1 MIAFVNHWELLV
13 ILAVVL
19 LLFGHRLPGMARSL
33 GFRHHRVQAGAE
45 GRRLEGQGR
54 GFLQRRRWP
63 GHRRRAPE
71 RRIVSVTKTQPL
83 HDVTALVQPQ
93 LDRLNR
99 ELLEDLA
106 PGHPEMRPLIQH
118 VGGFRG
124 KQLRPVLTFLSGMA
138 VRGAS
143 HGGGLGDDVVTV
155 AKVVELLHTATL
167 VHDDVLDSA
176 SVRRRIETINHL
188 SGVETAVLLGDY
200 IYAKAFHMAVE
211 LPDATAARWL
221 AETVR
226 VICQGEITQILHR
239 FDFDWSE
246 NRYFTVIAEKTASL
260 YAAACRLGGHY
271 SSVGDDGGRE
281 DRDGTANEGRLRA
294 LEEYGLELGIAFQ
307 IVDDCLDLDGDE
319 QVVGKSLGTDLSKG
333 KITLPMLYLLH
344 RDAEQ
349 AARLKDL
356 LGSTEAEGLRRLR
369 AEFPLEHAIA
379 YAMEEAQRRIAK
391 AQASLSQLPPGP
403 ARDALHRLA
412 GFVLTRRV

>member
-1 MIAFVNHWELLV
+1 MT
-13 ILAVVL
+13 
-19 LLFGHRLPGMARSL
+19 
-33 GFRHHRVQAGAE
+33 Q
-45 GRRLEGQGR
+45 
-54 GFLQRRRWP
+54 
-63 GHRRRAPE
+63 
-71 RRIVSVTKTQPL
+71 TKPL
-83 HDVTALVQPQ
+83 HDVISLVEDP
-93 LDRLNR
+93 LDRLNK

-106 PGHPEMRPLIQH
+106 PGHPEMRPLIEH

-124 KQLRPVLTFLSGMA
+124 KQLRPVLTFLSAMA
-138 VRGAS
+138 IRGAEHS
-143 HGGGLGDDVVTV
+143 GGIGHDVITV

-200 IYAKAFHMAVE
+200 IYAKAFHMAVQ
-211 LPDATAARWL
+211 LQDPAAARWL

-239 FDFDWSE
+239 FDYQWSE
-246 NRYFTVIAEKTASL
+246 DRYFTVIAEKTASL
-260 YAAACRLGGHY
+260 YAAACRLGGRYASDEAGHA
-271 SSVGDDGGRE
+271 S
-281 DRDGTANEGRLRA
+281 EGRLRA

-319 QVVGKSLGTDLSKG
+319 AVVGKSLGTDLSKG
-333 KITLPMLYLLH
+333 KITLPMLYLL
-344 RDAEQ
+344 RDDAQ
-349 AARLKDL
+349 AKRFQTL
-356 LGSTEAEGLRRLR
+356 LGTSEAEGLRRLR

-391 AQASLSQLPPGP
+391 AQACLSQLPPGP
-403 ARDALHRLA
+403 ARAALDKLA

>member
-1 MIAFVNHWELLV
+1 MPA
-13 ILAVVL
+13 A
-19 LLFGHRLPGMARSL
+19 
-33 GFRHHRVQAGAE
+33 
-45 GRRLEGQGR
+45 
-54 GFLQRRRWP
+54 
-63 GHRRRAPE
+63 
-71 RRIVSVTKTQPL
+71 QPL
-83 HDVTALVQPQ
+83 RDVTALVQPQ

-99 ELLEDLA
+99 ELLHDIA
-106 PGHPEMRPLIQH
+106 PGHPEMLPLVEH

-143 HGGGLGDDVVTV
+143 HGGVLGDDVVTV

-176 SVRRRIETINHL
+176 SVRRRISTINHL

-200 IYAKAFHMAVE
+200 IYAKAFHMAVQ
-211 LPDATAARWL
+211 LPDPTAARWL

-239 FDFDWSE
+239 FDYAWSE
-246 NRYFTVIAEKTASL
+246 ARYFQVIAEKTASL

-271 SSVGDDGGRE
+271 SE
-281 DRDGTANEGRLRA
+281 GTEGRLRA

-319 QVVGKSLGTDLSKG
+319 RVVGKSLGTDVSKG
-333 KITLPMLYLLH
+333 KLTLPLLWLL
-344 RDAEQ
+344 RQDASQ
-349 AARLKDL
+349 AERLKSL

-369 AEFPLEHAIA
+369 AEFPLEHAVA
-379 YAMEEAQRRIAK
+379 YAMEEAQRRTAK
-391 AQASLSQLPPGP
+391 ARACLSQLPPGP
-403 ARDALHRLA
+403 ARDALYELA
-412 GFVLTRRV
+412 GFVLTRRG